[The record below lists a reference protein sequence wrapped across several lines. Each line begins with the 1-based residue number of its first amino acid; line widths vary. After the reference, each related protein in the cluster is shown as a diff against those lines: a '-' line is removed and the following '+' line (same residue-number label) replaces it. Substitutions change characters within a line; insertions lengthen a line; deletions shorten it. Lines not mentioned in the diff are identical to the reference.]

1 MKKSKLATAFLT
13 ITLGIGTGVIDGGYY
28 LSTPIL
34 AHAAAKKN
42 VSAEANDQS
51 DFKWQYNTTDHT
63 ATLTGLNIWVGQSGH
78 QPNVVIP
85 DTVKDSSG
93 AVYKVTSIGND
104 AFRYQDGMT
113 SVVLPQYLTSI
124 GKEAFPYL
132 KDLTSVDFS
141 QATQLKTIGDLAF
154 VSLQQTTP
162 LTIPDS
168 VTSIG
173 NSAFIYGKM
182 SQVTLGKNVET
193 IGDQAF
199 LGMDN
204 LSKLVLN
211 AKLTTIGAQAFLYNK
226 NITSVNFGDATSL
239 KTINN
244 GAFEYTGLS
253 GSVSL
258 NSPLQTIGNQAFAAN
273 KITSVT
279 LPDTLTTIG
288 DSAFVYNQIAG
299 TIVIPKG
306 VTAVGV
312 QAFTGNK
319 LSGVQVV
326 GSPTIGSDAFSY
338 NNITKLNGSTAKLP
352 TSGAIGQSATITAE
366 QATLKIGDLFDVDMN
381 SKSSLDLSLTNLTNG
396 VTYDAKTG
404 VFDIPAGVKQFS
416 FSWSLKDG
424 GDIIYSGNYTVF
436 REVPKI
442 AAHPST
448 VYVGDNWSPKDNYDG
463 QDFDKLTVTIKDSDG
478 NTISNSDSVTGKA
491 GDYTVTYA
499 YGNDETS
506 IIVSVVKRP
515 LTYSLTGSQAVNYNG
530 SVQQPTP
537 GNYAVIFAGL
547 NQGYTPKDGEI
558 AVTNNSANPGTY
570 PVTLTTKG
578 QSSLD
583 TEYGEKYAL
592 TATPSSASFTIV
604 KAEAIAS
611 LASGT
616 KAYDGNKVSQ
626 SGWQPTLTVTSDNS
640 TVGTIT
646 LTPTEY
652 DIKNDDSAVGSYD
665 ITLNQ
670 KGAAAV
676 QQKYPNYTFTN
687 LNNVHTTYTI
697 TSAKSTSTLSGGT
710 KVYDGKTVSQTFEP
724 TLTLKDS
731 AGKTVDTLTL
741 KYGQYTLD
749 KNDSADVGKYTVK
762 LSDSEIA
769 AIQAK
774 HKNYTF
780 DNLKT
785 ISTTYTITPKAVT
798 ASLESGTKPYDG
810 QTVTQGTWRPTLT
823 LKDGNDVVKTITL
836 SAGQYT
842 VDNDSSAVGDYTV
855 RLSADEIK
863 ALKSDTAYANYDLG
877 DLASVTGKFS
887 ITAQSVKAELSGG
900 SKIYDGKK
908 VSESNFTPTLT
919 LYDATGN
926 VLANITIKPNQYTVQ
941 NDSANVGSYLITL
954 TADEINAI
962 KAAYPLYDV
971 DGLKTVQSTYI
982 ITKQQGKS
990 TLSGGSKV
998 YDGKPIGDSNY
1009 RPTLTLIDA
1018 NGKSVG
1024 TIQLI
1029 DGQYTIENN
1038 SGAAGTYTVRLS
1050 ASEIAAL
1057 NAQYPNYDFGLGNV
1071 TATFTITSPDNHGGG
1086 DNTGG
1091 GSDTPSDNNGGN
1103 DNTNP
1108 TPNVISKKGS
1118 AVYSIKKIGLYA
1130 SKNFSKSS
1138 RLTWYTKKPRINRPM
1153 FVVTGYARDQK
1164 GNLRYKVRDV
1174 NHLSKTRNKT
1184 GYITANWQYVR
1195 AVYYQSK
1202 HTKITV
1208 INPRGVN
1215 GYKNPNQTGKVKNY
1229 KQGTVLKVRK
1239 IVSHNLTTRFVLDNG
1254 EYVTG
1259 NRKLVQ
1265 MGRHGLPKTLKAKGA
1280 INRYSNAGLTKR
1292 NKHYAKSSHKVF
1304 KVYGFSYSHAN
1315 SMTKHGTLRY
1325 RVAGGYITGNAKYVK
1340 LIK

>member
-1 MKKSKLATAFLT
+1 
-13 ITLGIGTGVIDGGYY
+13 
-28 LSTPIL
+28 
-34 AHAAAKKN
+34 
-42 VSAEANDQS
+42 
-51 DFKWQYNTTDHT
+51 
-63 ATLTGLNIWVGQSGH
+63 
-78 QPNVVIP
+78 
-85 DTVKDSSG
+85 
-93 AVYKVTSIGND
+93 
-104 AFRYQDGMT
+104 
-113 SVVLPQYLTSI
+113 
-124 GKEAFPYL
+124 
-132 KDLTSVDFS
+132 
-141 QATQLKTIGDLAF
+141 
-154 VSLQQTTP
+154 
-162 LTIPDS
+162 
-168 VTSIG
+168 
-173 NSAFIYGKM
+173 
-182 SQVTLGKNVET
+182 
-193 IGDQAF
+193 
-199 LGMDN
+199 MD
-204 LSKLVLN
+204 
-211 AKLTTIGAQAFLYNK
+211 I
-226 NITSVNFGDATSL
+226 
-239 KTINN
+239 
-244 GAFEYTGLS
+244 
-253 GSVSL
+253 
-258 NSPLQTIGNQAFAAN
+258 
-273 KITSVT
+273 
-279 LPDTLTTIG
+279 
-288 DSAFVYNQIAG
+288 
-299 TIVIPKG
+299 
-306 VTAVGV
+306 
-312 QAFTGNK
+312 
-319 LSGVQVV
+319 
-326 GSPTIGSDAFSY
+326 
-338 NNITKLNGSTAKLP
+338 
-352 TSGAIGQSATITAE
+352 
-366 QATLKIGDLFDVDMN
+366 N
-381 SKSSLDLSLTNLTNG
+381 SKSLLDLSLTNLTNG

-424 GDIIYSGNYTVF
+424 GDTIYSGNYTVF
-436 REVPKI
+436 REIPKI

-463 QDFDKLTVTIKDSDG
+463 QDFDKLIVTIKDSDG
-478 NTISNSDSVTGKA
+478 NTISNSDSVTSKA
-491 GDYTVTYA
+491 GNYTVTYA

-506 IIVSVVKRP
+506 IVVSVVKRP
-515 LTYSLTGSQAVNYNG
+515 LTYSLTGSQTVNYNG

-547 NQGYTPKDGEI
+547 DQKYTPKDGEI

-583 TEYGEKYAL
+583 TDYGDKYAL

-604 KAEAIAS
+604 KAEATAS

-616 KAYDGNKVSQ
+616 KTYDGNKVSQ

-710 KVYDGKTVSQTFEP
+710 KVYDGETVSKTFEP

-749 KNDSADVGKYTVK
+749 KNDSANVGKYTVK

-798 ASLESGTKPYDG
+798 ASLDSGTKPYDG

-877 DLASVTGKFS
+877 DLDSVTAKFS
-887 ITAQSVKAELSGG
+887 ITAQTVETALTGG

-908 VSESNFTPTLT
+908 VSDSNFTPTLTITDGSKITSIALSLGEYDIKDDGSAVGTYQITIDPKEVTKLQTTYPQYSLTNLSSLTSDYVINPQPTTTTLSNGSKVFDGKTVGQSNWKPTLALVTKDHEGKISTINLQLSFGDYVIANDSSAVGTYQISLSPDEIAKIQKAYPNNDFGDLTKVSATYTIKPQQATTAKLANGSKIYDGKTVSESNFTPTLT

-998 YDGKPIGDSNY
+998 YDGKPISDSNY

-1038 SGAAGTYTVRLS
+1038 TGAAGTYTVRLS

-1071 TATFTITSPDNHGGG
+1071 TATFTITSPDNHGGNNHG
-1086 DNTGG
+1086 GGHNTGG
-1091 GSDTPSDNNGGN
+1091 GSDTPSDNNGGS
-1103 DNTNP
+1103 DNTNT

-1130 SKNFSKSS
+1130 SKNFSKGS

-1153 FVVTGYARDQK
+1153 FVVTGYAHDRK

-1195 AVYYQSK
+1195 AVYYQSQ
-1202 HTKITV
+1202 HTRITV

-1254 EYVTG
+1254 QYVTG

-1265 MGRHGLPKTLKAKGA
+1265 MGRHGLPKAVKAKGT